1 MVIKSNFLCHFHF
14 ETEFMWT
21 NLLILWKSYWQLF
34 LSQTLI
40 FRRGSWKC
48 GLLFDCPYNFRVNWG
63 SSKYYGRWYTESIP
77 SQRHSDPKSIIHLEI
92 QLFQIAFLTCFF
104 FNIWQFRLSRSIKG
118 AYTIWFK
125 SAKIKTHHPRI
136 SFYAVKL
143 VLMCIL

>member
-1 MVIKSNFLCHFHF
+1 MVIKNHFLCHFHF

-21 NLLILWKSYWQLF
+21 NLLILWKNYWQLI

-48 GLLFDCPYNFRVNWG
+48 GLLFDCPYNFRVNCW
-63 SSKYYGRWYTESIP
+63 SSRHYGRWNTESIP

-104 FNIWQFRLSRSIKG
+104 FSIFGNLDEVEALKEHTQ
-118 AYTIWFK
+118 YDLNQQ
-125 SAKIKTHHPRI
+125 
-136 SFYAVKL
+136 KL
-143 VLMCIL
+143 KPTTQGSLFMQ